1 MSAWAPARERLLLL
15 PERRA
20 SFPQAPP
27 SSLPRKGKVSVE
39 LDWAKVQFHR
49 MLTVL
54 SDTVKTA
61 FPEPSECPGK
71 VEQDAASRWICE
83 WHVHRTLEIQLRG
96 KQVDLSYNT
105 TPPTSHPFFLWA
117 QRAFLALLLTMLK
130 NRKIKWLSVIPV
142 STAIAVNPLA
152 IVILSFIHKYINYKK
167 VAPFISLTSSLSI
180 KFYFSCYP

>member
-1 MSAWAPARERLLLL
+1 
-15 PERRA
+15 
-20 SFPQAPP
+20 
-27 SSLPRKGKVSVE
+27 
-39 LDWAKVQFHR
+39 

-61 FPEPSECPGK
+61 FPEPSERPGK
-71 VEQDAASRWICE
+71 VEQDAASRWTCE

-142 STAIAVNPLA
+142 STAITVNPLA
-152 IVILSFIHKYINYKK
+152 MVILSFIHEYINYKK
-167 VAPFISLTSSLSI
+167 SSPIHLINKFPFNKILLFMLPINCVTYLWYVDYVLEI
-180 KFYFSCYP
+180 VTQMRYFEMLKAQGYRK